1 MKKLFENMK
10 IRAKLVV
17 GFTTVVV
24 LAAIVGAVGVLG
36 LFGIAR
42 SGGELY
48 KYDALDLQYS
58 GNAAVYFQ
66 QLSYS
71 ILKMKTV
78 TTQAEY
84 DATKSSIAEYRD
96 LTAIQLEQF
105 QNNISAD
112 KKAPE
117 ELVAL
122 TSSLMSNWDAFSA
135 NVDNYFTYLEENK
148 TDKISEVRIALAD
161 KGTEMRDQFL
171 QLLQL
176 VSDKASKGEKANSRN
191 AMIAAVIMAVV
202 FAVAVVV
209 AVMLQT
215 LIIRSIVGPIVK
227 LEQASALLAVGDINM
242 DAILTDKDY
251 QIKNRKDEIGKL
263 ALSFNKLIAGTKELA
278 EAAQHVASGDLT
290 VQVKARSENDIL
302 GKALGELVSNLR
314 SIVLSVVSA
323 ADQVASGSIS
333 LSDSSAALSQG
344 AAEQASSVEELTASL
359 EQIASQTELNSQNA
373 DKANEL
379 ASRAKAD
386 AASGN
391 EQMREMLKA
400 MDEISVSSSGISRI
414 IKVID
419 DIAFQTNIL
428 ALNAAVEAARAGQ
441 HGLGFAVVAEEVRT
455 LAAKSAGAASET
467 TELIESSIRKVEAG
481 TKIAN
486 DTAKALD
493 SIFEEVEDAA
503 GLVAAIAAASR
514 EQAAAIEQINQG
526 VMQIS
531 QVVQTNAATSEE
543 SAAAS
548 QELSS
553 QAAQLKELVGIF
565 KIDSD
570 SAATSGAPSDVRTE
584 PKKSAAKE
592 PGPSKAK
599 IALSEGEFGK
609 Y

>member
-1 MKKLFENMK
+1 MFENMK
-10 IRAKLVV
+10 IRAKLVT

-24 LAAIVGAVGVLG
+24 LAAVVGVVGVCG
-36 LFGIAR
+36 LISIAR
-42 SGGELY
+42 SGSELY

-66 QLSYS
+66 QLSYG

-96 LTAIQLEQF
+96 LTAIQLAQF
-105 QNNISAD
+105 QSNIQAD

-117 ELVAL
+117 ELLAL
-122 TSSLMSNWDAFSA
+122 TSGLMSNWESYSA
-135 NVDNYFTYLEENK
+135 DVDNYFTYLNDNK

-161 KGTEMRDQFL
+161 KGNEIREQFL

-176 VSDKASKGEKANSRN
+176 VSDKASKGEKTNSRN
-191 AMIAAVIMAVV
+191 AIIAVAAMAVV
-202 FAVAVVV
+202 FAIAVIL
-209 AVMLQT
+209 AVMMQT

-242 DAILTDKDY
+242 DAVLTDKDY
-251 QIKNRKDEIGKL
+251 QIKDRKDEIGKL
-263 ALSFNKLIAGTKELA
+263 ALAFNRLIAGTRDLA
-278 EAAQHVASGDLT
+278 EAARLVASGDLT
-290 VQVKARSENDIL
+290 TQVNVRSENDVL
-302 GKALGELVSNLR
+302 GKALADLVANLR
-314 SIVLSVVSA
+314 TIVLSVINA
-323 ADQVASGSIS
+323 ADQVASGSLS

-344 AAEQASSVEELTASL
+344 ATEQASSVEELTASL

-373 DKANEL
+373 DRANALATKAK
-379 ASRAKAD
+379 SD
-386 AASGN
+386 AVSGN
-391 EQMREMLKA
+391 EQMKEMLKA
-400 MDEISVSSSGISRI
+400 MDEINASSSSISRI

-455 LAAKSAGAASET
+455 LAAKSAGAANET
-467 TELIESSIRKVEAG
+467 TELIENSIRKVEAG

-493 SIFEEVEDAA
+493 SIVEGVENAA
-503 GLVAAIAAASR
+503 GLVASIAASSR

-526 VMQIS
+526 VIQIS

-553 QAAQLKELVGIF
+553 QAAQLKELVNIF
-565 KIDSD
+565 KIDD
-570 SAATSGAPSDVRTE
+570 GGAANAASQPADDAEQEKGSVRD
-584 PKKSAAKE
+584 
-592 PGPSKAK
+592 KATHK
-599 IALSEGEFGK
+599 PTIALNGGEFGK